1 MELSGR
7 PLVPPHRA
15 KSLAMAVASA
25 PVSRGLVA
33 LLAFAAA
40 PLALACAKAAPEA
53 TPETAIAEP
62 APVAAASPRLL
73 PLAPAA
79 EPSSV
84 PVLETQR
91 FGAPIGASAPATMVA
106 LADVAKNAKS
116 FKGKSI
122 VTTGTVAAVCQ
133 ERGCWME
140 IKDEGGDANVRMHGH
155 AFFIPK
161 SASGKKAR
169 VEGTVVLMK
178 DGKECDEMAAT
189 GAQLELDATGVEL
202 M

>member
-1 MELSGR
+1 MTLSI
-7 PLVPPHRA
+7 A
-15 KSLAMAVASA
+15 LA
-25 PVSRGLVA
+25 GLVA
-33 LLAFAAA
+33 
-40 PLALACAKAAPEA
+40 CSKAAPEKA
-53 TPETAIAEP
+53 APEP
-62 APVAAASPRLL
+62 APLASAPATPTPLLPPGTTAAEVASVAA
-73 PLAPAA
+73 
-79 EPSSV
+79 
-84 PVLETQR
+84 ETQR
-91 FGAPIGASAPATMVA
+91 FGAPIGTAAPVA
-106 LADVAKNAKS
+106 LADVAKSAKS
-116 FKGKSI
+116 FKGKRI

-161 SASGKKAR
+161 TASGKKAR

>member
-1 MELSGR
+1 MMGG
-7 PLVPPHRA
+7 RA
-15 KSLAMAVASA
+15 KSLAMRTASLSARIAWIAAAVA
-25 PVSRGLVA
+25 
-33 LLAFAAA
+33 AFAA
-40 PLALACAKAAPEA
+40 CARAAPEA
-53 TPETAIAEP
+53 TLSTVAPEPKASEPLVLAPPADEP
-62 APVAAASPRLL
+62 APA
-73 PLAPAA
+73 LAPA
-79 EPSSV
+79 PS
-84 PVLETQR
+84 ETQR
-91 FGAPIGASAPATMVA
+91 FGAPIGKASPVA
-106 LADVAKNAKS
+106 LADVAKSAKS

-155 AFFIPK
+155 AFFLPK

-178 DGKECDEMAAT
+178 DGKECDEMAST